1 MIDFII
7 PSVGR
12 LTLKKS
18 LESLINQTNPNWR
31 AYVGFDGLNEDQ
43 IDKNILIEDD
53 RIIYFYLP
61 QKLGTSSFHGNAG
74 QVRNK
79 IISLINQRNQWTGFL
94 DDDDTISKHY
104 LEILENEIKKEY
116 YDCYV
121 FRMDNNG
128 SIIPPLDVNTLIQN
142 HVGISFASNT
152 SFLNENNIVFCNDN
166 AEDFKFLMEISKYN
180 GDIKILPFICYYVG

>member
-7 PSVGR
+7 PSIGR
-12 LTLKKS
+12 LSLKRS
-18 LESLINQTNPNWR
+18 LESLIAQTNPNWR

-43 IDKNILIEDD
+43 INKNILIEDK
-53 RIIYFYLP
+53 RITYFYLP
-61 QKLGTSSFHGNAG
+61 QKLGTSSFHGNSG

-79 IISLINQRNQWTGFL
+79 IISLINQRNPWTGFL

-121 FRMDNNG
+121 FRMNNNG
-128 SIIPPLDVNTLIQN
+128 NIIPPLDINTLIQN
-142 HVGISFASNT
+142 YVGISFASNT
-152 SFLNENNIVFCNDN
+152 SFLNENNVVFCNDN
-166 AEDFKFLMEISKYN
+166 AEDFKFLMEIFKCN
-180 GDIKILPFICYYVG
+180 GSIKILPFICYYVG